1 MDTDRT
7 EPATLFDRLIG
18 AAIARRWLVML
29 AVLAMAG
36 IGVYNYGRL
45 PIDAVPDVTNVQVQI
60 NTAAPGYSP
69 LETEQRITYPVEAVL
84 SGLPH
89 LEQFRSLSRYGLSQ
103 VTVVFEE
110 GTDIQFARQL
120 VSQRLQDAREALP
133 AGVVPALGP
142 IATGLSEIYQ
152 WTVETEPGAKKPD
165 GTPYTPT
172 DLREIQDW
180 IIKPQLRTVPG
191 VTEINSIGG
200 FDKEYLVAPNT
211 ATLSSYGLELADIVL
226 ALERN
231 NSNVGAGYIERE
243 GEQYL
248 VRAPGQAASVD
259 DIGNIVVTSIRG
271 IPVRVRDVAEVTIGQ
286 ELRTGA
292 ATENGVEVV
301 LGTVV
306 MLIGENSRAVSKA
319 VDARMLEINR
329 GLPKGVKAVT
339 VYDRTVL
346 VERAIATVRKNLVEG
361 AILVVAVLFF
371 FLGNLRAAL
380 LTAMVIPLAML
391 FTFSGM
397 VGNKVSANLLSL
409 GALDFGII
417 VDGAVVI
424 VENCVR
430 RLAAAQHRLGR
441 ILTREERFAEVFE
454 AAQEAR
460 RPLIYGQ
467 LIIMIVYLPIF
478 ALTGIEGKM
487 FHPMAFTVVFA
498 LLGAMILSVTFVPAA
513 VALFIGR
520 SVQEQESRVM
530 AAARRWYAPAL
541 AYALANRAVMLV
553 FAGLVILLAGLMATR
568 LGTEFAPNLDEGDM
582 AVLTMR
588 VPGTSLSQSVRMQ
601 QQIEITLMREF
612 PEIARVF
619 ARIGTAE
626 IASDPMPPNV
636 ADSYIIFKP
645 EKEWPRGESGRKRA
659 RAEVES
665 AIRATLE
672 GLPGNSYEF
681 SQPIQLRVNELI
693 SGVRSDV
700 AVKLFGDD
708 LGVLA
713 ASANEI
719 AATLRRVPGAA
730 EVQVEQTSGLPMLQI
745 RVDRERAARMGLN
758 IGDVQEMIATATA
771 GRAAGT
777 LFEGDRR
784 FDIVVRL
791 PEAVRG
797 DIDALRRLPVAL
809 PQDGARGEGARS
821 FIALGEIAS
830 FEVAPGPNQLSRE
843 QGKRRVVV
851 SANVRGRDIGSFVA
865 EAQARIAQEVRI
877 APGYWTAWGGQFEH
891 LAKAAERLRLIV
903 PASLLLVF
911 VLLYLVFNNV
921 RDGLLV
927 FTGIPFALAGGVA
940 ALWLRG
946 IPLSISAAV
955 GFIALS
961 GVAVLNGLVLISF
974 IRSLRQDG
982 LPVAQAVRQGAL
994 ARLRPVLMTALVA
1007 SLGFVPMA
1015 LAVGTGAEV
1024 QRPLATVVIGGVLSS
1039 TMLTLLLLP
1048 ILYEWAHGERPIRTV
1063 LSIAR
1068 TIFRRD
1074 SENVP

>member
-1 MDTDRT
+1 MSTDLQA
-7 EPATLFDRLIG
+7 ATWFDRLI
-18 AAIARRWLVML
+18 ALSIERRWLVLL
-29 AVLAMAG
+29 AVLAMAAIG
-36 IGVYNYGRL
+36 IYNYGRL

-69 LETEQRITYPVEAVL
+69 LEVEQRITYPVEAVL
-84 SGLPH
+84 AGLPH
-89 LEQFRSLSRYGLSQ
+89 LETYRSLSRYGLSQ
-103 VTVVFEE
+103 VTVVFDE
-110 GTDIQFARQL
+110 GTDIHFARQL
-120 VSQRLQDAREALP
+120 VSQRLQDARENLP

-152 WTVETEPGAKKPD
+152 WTVESEPGAKKPD

-191 VTEINSIGG
+191 VTDINSIGG

-211 ATLSSYGLELADIVL
+211 ATLSSYGLELNDIVH

-248 VRAPGQAASVD
+248 VRAPGQAASID
-259 DIGNIVVTSIRG
+259 DIGNIVVTSVNG
-271 IPVRVRDVAEVTIGQ
+271 IPVRVRDVAEVGIGR

-306 MLIGENSRAVSKA
+306 MLIGENSRKVAQA

-329 GLPKGVKAVT
+329 SLPKGVKAVT

-346 VERAIATVRKNLVEG
+346 VEKAIATVRKNLVEG
-361 AILVVAVLFF
+361 AILVIAVLFF

-380 LTAMVIPLAML
+380 LTALVIPLAML

-397 VGNKVSANLLSL
+397 VAGGVSANLLSL

-430 RLAAAQHRLGR
+430 RLAGAQHRLGR
-441 ILTREERFAEVFE
+441 LLTREERFAEVF
-454 AAQEAR
+454 AAAREAR

-520 SVQEQESRVM
+520 KVDEKDSRVM
-530 AAARRWYAPAL
+530 LAARRWYAPAL
-541 AYALANRAVMLV
+541 DYALANRAVVLV
-553 FAGLVILLAGLMATR
+553 FAGLVIALAVLMATR

-582 AVLTMR
+582 AVLTVR
-588 VPGTSLSQSVRMQ
+588 VPGTSLTQSVKMQ
-601 QQIEITLMREF
+601 QQIETTLMREV

-626 IASDPMPPNV
+626 IASDPMPPSV
-636 ADSYIIFKP
+636 ADSFIIFKP
-645 EKEWPRGESGRKRA
+645 ESAWPKPRRSRA
-659 RAEVES
+659 AVQS
-665 AIRATLE
+665 AIRTALE
-672 GLPGNSYEF
+672 RLPGNSYEF

-708 LGVLA
+708 LAVLEATAGQIA
-713 ASANEI
+713 AS
-719 AATLRRVPGAA
+719 LRTVAGAA
-730 EVQVEQTSGLPMLQI
+730 EVQVEATSGLPILQI

-771 GRAAGT
+771 GRVAGT

-791 PEAVRG
+791 PEDLRA

-809 PQDGARGEGARS
+809 PGTKEGGHS
-821 FIALGEIAS
+821 FITLGEIAT
-830 FEVAPGPNQLSRE
+830 FDVAPGPNQLSRE
-843 QGKRRVVV
+843 EGKRRVVIT
-851 SANVRGRDIGSFVA
+851 ANVRGRDIGSFVA
-865 EAQARIAQEVRI
+865 AAQARIAQDVRI

-891 LAKAAERLRLIV
+891 LTAAAERLRLIV

-911 VLLYLVFNNV
+911 VLLYLVFNNL

-940 ALWLRG
+940 ALWARG
-946 IPLSISAAV
+946 IPLSMSAAV

-961 GVAVLNGLVLISF
+961 GVAVLNGLVLIAF
-974 IRSLRQDG
+974 IRSLREEG
-982 LPVAQAVRQGAL
+982 MALPEAVRDGAL

-1015 LAVGTGAEV
+1015 LATGTGAEV

-1039 TMLTLLLLP
+1039 TVLTLLLLP
-1048 ILYEWAHGERPIRTV
+1048 VLYEWAHR
-1063 LSIAR
+1063 AR
-1068 TIFRRD
+1068 VRGVRKNIL
-1074 SENVP
+1074 